1 MSKKTVLFGIGL
13 FLALWF
19 SVTST
24 NVIAHGL
31 GNLNLE
37 YDANTQSL
45 NATFTHNVPDRLDH
59 YINLVV
65 IKVNG
70 STVLTVNYTS
80 QPSTSTFTYNYN
92 ISANTG
98 ALISVTG
105 DCNKGG
111 DIVGT
116 FTVGTG
122 QTDTHGENAISGY
135 FGFMIITGIFL
146 VGFTILIEKKM
157 KR

>member
-24 NVIAHGL
+24 NVIAHKSS
-31 GNLNLE
+31 NLHLE
-37 YDANTQSL
+37 YDANNQSL
-45 NATFTHNVPDRLDH
+45 NATFTHNVANKNTH
-59 YINLVV
+59 YIITVV
-65 IKVNG
+65 IQVNG
-70 STVLTVNYTS
+70 STVLTVPYTS
-80 QPSTSTFTYNYN
+80 QPSTSSFTYNYN

-98 ALISVTG
+98 ALISVAGT
-105 DCNKGG
+105 CNEAGT
-111 DIVGT
+111 IVGT
-116 FTVGTG
+116 YTVGTG
-122 QTDTHGENAISGY
+122 QNGTNGENAISGY